1 MTEIPS
7 PSLLKGRRLALDFG
21 LSRIGVA
28 VSDPDGQF
36 AFPTSVLDAQAWETD
51 LSKILEE
58 YEPVII
64 YIGYPVNLSGD
75 AGSSARLAR
84 EFAIEVASMHA
95 IQIRLVDERFTTK
108 SALSEMRASG
118 KSEKE
123 GRGEVDSVAATL
135 LLEGVLLTE
144 RNTLRYAGS
153 EL

>member
-1 MTEIPS
+1 
-7 PSLLKGRRLALDFG
+7 
-21 LSRIGVA
+21 
-28 VSDPDGQF
+28 
-36 AFPTSVLDAQAWETD
+36 
-51 LSKILEE
+51 
-58 YEPVII
+58 VII

-95 IQIRLVDERFTTK
+95 IQIRLVDERLTTK

-123 GRGEVDSVAATL
+123 GRGEVDAVAATL

-144 RNTLRYAGS
+144 RNT
-153 EL
+153 

>member
-1 MTEIPS
+1 MEIP
-7 PSLLKGRRLALDFG
+7 PSSLQKGRRLALDFG

-28 VSDPDGQF
+28 VSDPDGAF
-36 AFPTSVLDAQAWETD
+36 AFPTTVIDAQSWESD
-51 LSKILEE
+51 LARVVEE

-64 YIGYPVNLSGD
+64 YIGYPINLSGD

-84 EFAIEVASMHA
+84 EFAIEVASIHP
-95 IQIRLVDERFTTK
+95 IPIRLVDERLTTK
-108 SALSEMRASG
+108 SAISEMRASG
-118 KSEKE
+118 KSERE
-123 GRGEVDSVAATL
+123 GRSDVDSVAATL